1 MKKLIRISAGEVS
14 MAAELNNSQTAALI
28 YDKLP
33 LEGTVNT
40 WGDEIYFKI
49 PVESGPEDAVE
60 KVEIGDLAYWPDGQ
74 CFCIFFGKTPASTDS
89 EIRPA
94 SPVNLIG
101 RFTGNPDDWKKVHP
115 GVGIKLQ
122 RGE

>member
-1 MKKLIRISAGEVS
+1 MKRIIRISAGKVS
-14 MAAELNNSQTAALI
+14 MVAELNDSQTATMI

-49 PVESGPEDAVE
+49 PVDNGPENAVE
-60 KVEIGDLAYWPDGQ
+60 KVEIGDLAYWPEGQ
-74 CFCIFFGKTPASTDS
+74 CFCIFFGKTPASTGS

-101 RFTGNPDDWKKVHP
+101 RFTGNPDDWKQVHP
-115 GVGIKLQ
+115 GIGIKLQ
-122 RGE
+122 AGE

>member
-94 SPVNLIG
+94 SPVNPIG
-101 RFTGNPDDWKKVHP
+101 RFTGNPDHWKKVHP
-115 GVGIKLQ
+115 GAGIKLQ